1 MKKIAPLFFI
11 LCLVLG
17 LGIFIWTMRRQ
28 AKPTPSVAFKH
39 PSVSAQKG
47 PLKLTLTLYSD
58 TVPRNGPLWFR
69 LSVTNVGKKPFNIND
84 PIFAP
89 YFLDDGKNFID
100 YLGTAEQE
108 GFYIVVLDAKGKRVG
123 SDYLGTGLIV
133 DIDPCLGPYE
143 DSWPWYKLK
152 ESWKISGADQFAK
165 READEKKF
173 KSLWNQVVNP
183 GESIETI
190 AWSYHGLCDGQRM
203 RPPTPPGRFAEY
215 YKLDLKKPGDYKI
228 YAGLNHVPTK
238 KEIEEENKETQ
249 IAKESYREHGW
260 KYDLGQTKRI
270 QTPTDAIIRTP
281 AITFEVLP

>member
-1 MKKIAPLFFI
+1 MKRIAPLFFI

-17 LGIFIWTMRRQ
+17 LGIFVRMMRHRP
-28 AKPTPSVAFKH
+28 KPIPNVAFKH

-69 LSVTNVGKKPFNIND
+69 LSVTNIGKKPFNIND

-100 YLGTAEQE
+100 YLALNSGMKK
-108 GFYIVVLDAKGKRVG
+108 GFYLVVLDDKGKRVG
-123 SDYLGTGLIV
+123 ANYSGTPPLI
-133 DIDPCLGPYE
+133 DFDPCTMWKYGN
-143 DSWPWYKLK
+143 WPFSKF
-152 ESWKISGADQFAK
+152 ADIRDDLAMK
-165 READEKKF
+165 RDLAEQKF
-173 KSLWNQVVNP
+173 KSFWPHVVSP

-190 AWSYHGLCDGQRM
+190 AWSYHGYCDSQRAH
-203 RPPTPPGRFAEY
+203 PPTPPGRFAEY
-215 YKLDLKKPGDYKI
+215 YKLDINQPGTYKI

-238 KEIEEENKETQ
+238 KEMEERKGAERVVRR
-249 IAKESYREHGW
+249 IFREQGW
-260 KYDLGQTKRI
+260 KYHANRAKPI
-270 QTPTDAIIRTP
+270 QTPEDLVVKTP